1 MRRFSERPAELPAEV
16 RPREASSAGH
26 VVDPEWVD
34 VARVDEVLRTQQ
46 VADGRDGQR
55 REAMPP
61 SIRPVPARDQ
71 ALKDQPAP
79 TGASPAVAVALT
91 AGVCGAVQPKVNAVL
106 GSRVGSTLIAALVNF
121 AAALGVVAIALALR
135 PGTRGMLR
143 RLPSWPVPRWALTA
157 GLGGALIVV
166 AGTLAVDT
174 IGVAIFSVAFFAGQ
188 ISFAALVD
196 RLGVSPGGRRPVT
209 RARMTAALVAVA
221 AVVIS
226 QVGRPVG
233 EFAPALVALVVAAA
247 LAFQSAFNGRI
258 TEATGDAFA
267 ATTVNVTVG
276 ITALAAIVTVG
287 AVAGRVDAPQWP
299 AEPWLYAGGLLG
311 VTVVLSLA
319 IATPALGVLWATL
332 VMLASQLVVAFAVDW
347 VVEHDA
353 PTPGV
358 LAGAVLIVVAAALVG
373 RPARSPTS

>member
-1 MRRFSERPAELPAEV
+1 
-16 RPREASSAGH
+16 
-26 VVDPEWVD
+26 
-34 VARVDEVLRTQQ
+34 
-46 VADGRDGQR
+46 
-55 REAMPP
+55 MPL

-71 ALKDQPAP
+71 ALNGQPAHAG
-79 TGASPAVAVALT
+79 TSPAVAVALT
-91 AGVCGAVQPKVNAVL
+91 AGVCGAIQPKINAVL
-106 GSRVGSTLIAALVNF
+106 GDRVGSTLVASLVNF
-121 AAALGVVAIALALR
+121 AVALGVVVVALALR
-135 PGTRGMLR
+135 PGTRRMLR

-166 AGTLAVDT
+166 AGAVAVDT
-174 IGVAIFSVAFFAGQ
+174 IGVAVFSVAFFAGQ
-188 ISFAALVD
+188 ISFGALVD
-196 RLGVSPGGRRPVT
+196 RLGVGPGGPRPVT
-209 RARMTAALVAVA
+209 RARMNATLVAVA

-226 QVGRPVG
+226 QLGRPVG
-233 EFAPALVALVVAAA
+233 ELAPGLVGLVVAAGAA

-258 TEATGDAFA
+258 TAATGDAFA

-287 AVAGRVDAPQWP
+287 AAAGRVDAPHWP

-319 IATPALGVLWATL
+319 FATPALGVLWATL
-332 VMLASQLVVAFAVDW
+332 VMLAAQLIAAFAVDW

-373 RPARSPTS
+373 RPVRRTTS

>member
-1 MRRFSERPAELPAEV
+1 
-16 RPREASSAGH
+16 
-26 VVDPEWVD
+26 
-34 VARVDEVLRTQQ
+34 
-46 VADGRDGQR
+46 
-55 REAMPP
+55 MPL
-61 SIRPVPARDQ
+61 SIRSVPARDQ
-71 ALKDQPAP
+71 ALNGQPVHAG
-79 TGASPAVAVALT
+79 TSPAVAVALT
-91 AGVCGAVQPKVNAVL
+91 AGVCGAIQPKINAVL
-106 GSRVGSTLIAALVNF
+106 GDRVGSTLIASLVNF
-121 AAALGVVAIALALR
+121 AAALGVVVVALALR
-135 PGTRGMLR
+135 PGTRRMLR

-166 AGTLAVDT
+166 AGAVAVDT
-174 IGVAIFSVAFFAGQ
+174 IGVAVFSVAFFAGQ
-188 ISFAALVD
+188 ISFGALVD
-196 RLGVSPGGRRPVT
+196 RLGVGPGGPRPVT
-209 RARMTAALVAVA
+209 LARMNAALVAVA

-233 EFAPALVALVVAAA
+233 ELAPGLVALVIAAGAA

-258 TEATGDAFA
+258 TAATGDAFA

-287 AVAGRVDAPQWP
+287 AAAGRVDVPQWP

-319 IATPALGVLWATL
+319 FATPALGVLWATL
-332 VMLASQLVVAFAVDW
+332 VMLAAQLIAAFAVDW

-373 RPARSPTS
+373 RPVRRPTS